1 MGTAMNAYCN
11 PAARHVKARH
21 GHDGRICP
29 MNILLVHQYALPPS
43 SAGGTRHFALARR
56 LVRMGHNVTVIAS
69 RYSYSGTQTV
79 SDVDEETLDGVRFVW
94 LDSGQR
100 GRSIPER
107 ALNMV
112 GFGRA
117 VAARMRAMEAEG
129 AGWDAIIASSPA
141 PFAALAATIQA
152 RRRGIPLVLEI
163 RDLWPLS
170 ARDLAGWSDWHPGW
184 LILRQVEKYLYRS
197 ADHIVT
203 LLPGSEGW
211 ITASGGDPARMTVI
225 PNGVDLDLAPDVT
238 PMPRGEQF
246 TFIFAGAHGVANG
259 LDTLVRAA
267 KLVAERPG
275 GMRIGLRLLGDGPK
289 KAGLMQLARE
299 LEVTNV
305 VFDDPV
311 PKSQVQAELARAD
324 ACILHLK
331 RVPTFAHG
339 VSPNK
344 LFDYLLAARPTL
356 FCVNSP
362 NDPVTAA
369 GAGLGVVP
377 EDPEALADAMLNLA
391 ARPVE
396 ELEEMGRRGRAFV
409 MAEHEW
415 DGLAQR
421 FAAVL
426 EGAVAARKG
435 DGA

>member
-1 MGTAMNAYCN
+1 
-11 PAARHVKARH
+11 
-21 GHDGRICP
+21 

-56 LVRMGHNVTVIAS
+56 LVRMGYAVTVVAS

-79 SDVDEETLDGVRFVW
+79 SDVDEEMLDGVRFIW

-117 VAARMRAMEAEG
+117 VARRMRALESLGET
-129 AGWDAIIASSPA
+129 WDIIVTSSPA
-141 PFAALAATIQA
+141 PFAALAATIEA
-152 RRRGIPLVLEI
+152 KRRKLPLVLEI

-184 LILRQVEKYLYRS
+184 LLLRQVEKYLYRS
-197 ADHIVT
+197 ADQIVT

-211 ITASGGDPARMTVI
+211 ISASGGDPRRMTVI
-225 PNGVDLDLAPDVT
+225 PNGVDAELAPE
-238 PMPRGEQF
+238 PAAMPRGDLF

-259 LDTLVRAA
+259 LDTLIRAA
-267 KLVAERPG
+267 KIAAAKPG
-275 GMRIGLRLLGDGPK
+275 GERIRLRLLGDGPK
-289 KAGLMQLARE
+289 KAELIRLAQE
-299 LEVTNV
+299 MDVTNV

-369 GAGLGVVP
+369 EAGLGVPP
-377 EDPEALADAMLNLA
+377 EDPDALAGAMLNLA
-391 ARPVE
+391 ERPVE

-421 FAAVL
+421 FAEVL
-426 EGAVAARKG
+426 EAAVAGRREVEA
-435 DGA
+435 

>member
-1 MGTAMNAYCN
+1 
-11 PAARHVKARH
+11 
-21 GHDGRICP
+21 

-56 LVRMGHNVTVIAS
+56 LVRMGHAVTVVAS

-79 SDVDEETLDGVRFVW
+79 SDVNEETLDGVRFIW

-117 VAARMRAMEAEG
+117 VARRMRALEA
-129 AGWDAIIASSPA
+129 AGETWDIIVTSSPA
-141 PFAALAATIQA
+141 PFAALAATIEA
-152 RRRGIPLVLEI
+152 KRRKLPLVLEI

-184 LILRQVEKYLYRS
+184 LLLRQVEKYLYRS

-211 ITASGGDPARMTVI
+211 IRGSGGDAARMTVI
-225 PNGVDLDLAPDVT
+225 PNGVDAELAAEPA
-238 PMPRGEQF
+238 PMPRGDLF

-259 LDTLVRAA
+259 LDTLIRAA
-267 KLVAERPG
+267 KIASGRPG
-275 GMRIGLRLLGDGPK
+275 GARLRLRLLGDGPK
-289 KAGLMQLARE
+289 KGELMQLAQE
-299 LEVTNV
+299 LGVTNV
-305 VFDDPV
+305 IFDDPV
-311 PKSQVQAELARAD
+311 PKSAVQGELAAAD

-362 NDPVTAA
+362 NDPVSAA
-369 GAGLGVVP
+369 GAGLGVPP
-377 EDPEALADAMLNLA
+377 EDPEALAEAMLDLA

-409 MAEHEW
+409 LAEHEW
-415 DGLAQR
+415 DGLAER
-421 FAAVL
+421 FADVL
-426 EGAVAARKG
+426 DRAAATHRE
-435 DGA
+435 ARA